1 MEGDSYFDMDDLV
14 YETGQSQKSYEET
27 KELVNQTSSSVIV
40 SRSPHTHY
48 IWLIPTMYFRTGVRG
63 GQGPRRVF
71 SCFPR
76 LRLLSPTSGIARLGQ
91 ELMHIVTWIS
101 PLLTRGYGLL
111 NPASDLALTQPPQ
124 WLQSGAPPL
133 PASSEDFPCHKL
145 SLTLPRL
152 ITSTV
157 PSSTP
162 RWAVGQRRWEC
173 CTFMYLRLL
182 SDLDEQAQEKVKAQI

>member
-1 MEGDSYFDMDDLV
+1 MEGDSYFDMDDIVIEETSFSGLNMMVKVGGDLLSQGTIDQEDLV
-14 YETGQSQKSYEET
+14 YETGQSQKSYGET

-71 SCFPR
+71 PR

-91 ELMHIVTWIS
+91 ELMRIVTWIS
-101 PLLTRGYGLL
+101 PLLTRLL
-111 NPASDLALTQPPQ
+111 EPASDLALTQPPQ

-133 PASSEDFPCHKL
+133 PASSDFPCHKV
-145 SLTLPRL
+145 SLTLPRR

-157 PSSTP
+157 PSSSRRAPTSPPSP
-162 RWAVGQRRWEC
+162 R
-173 CTFMYLRLL
+173 T
-182 SDLDEQAQEKVKAQI
+182 